1 MIYRLASCKILFERL
16 LYNVCGD
23 SLARFVVGRDCILPP
38 VQPVTVKRVALHGLM
53 DDRLERVSSFGD
65 QLQQFSVR
73 FSGGQQK
80 RRLLLAA
87 DNEPAAFRCDMTN
100 RFPFVGGTV
109 HRQPRGTSHDSCS
122 LKKNLVPICSESS
135 SIHRSSHFFKNAF

>member
-1 MIYRLASCKILFERL
+1 MIYRPASCKILFEQL

-38 VQPVTVKRVALHGLM
+38 VQPVTAKRVALRGLM

-80 RRLLLAA
+80 LRLLPAA
-87 DNEPAAFRCDMTN
+87 DNEPAAFRCDS
-100 RFPFVGGTV
+100 RYDKSVTV
-109 HRQPRGTSHDSCS
+109 RGRNSAPRGTSLLARMSKVFLNS
-122 LKKNLVPICSESS
+122 L
-135 SIHRSSHFFKNAF
+135 